1 MKHLVGKRM
10 VQEVSFMDEK
20 VKIRKLSVQEI
31 MKIQDQTKKTT
42 KSGDEVSTL
51 RTMIRLAVEGAE
63 QLSDADID
71 SFPLDELSKLG
82 AEIVKYSG
90 MAGAEAPAEE
100 AGN

>member
-10 VQEVSFMDEK
+10 MQEVSFMDEK

-31 MKIQDQTKKTT
+31 MKIQDQTKKV
-42 KSGDEVSTL
+42 KNGDEVSTL

-63 QLSDADID
+63 QLSDTDID

-90 MAGAEAPAEE
+90 MAGAEMQAEE
-100 AGN
+100 SGN